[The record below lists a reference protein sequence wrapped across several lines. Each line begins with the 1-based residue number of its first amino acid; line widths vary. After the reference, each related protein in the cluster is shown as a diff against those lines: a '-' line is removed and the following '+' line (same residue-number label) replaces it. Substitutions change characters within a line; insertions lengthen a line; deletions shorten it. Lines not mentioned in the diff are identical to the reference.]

1 VFTSLL
7 LLCLKKACT
16 HLFID
21 LQILMC
27 ISVHMI
33 CNKMYINNE
42 SCRCID
48 AKSWKCS
55 AETFLILSKLKITI
69 FPFFIVFDALKY
81 PFFKVVPL
89 DFQFLTVTLIIML
102 LMDNTW
108 DTQMEKFEAPF
119 FSSWNKTKFA
129 KHQRL
134 LHK

>member
-1 VFTSLL
+1 
-7 LLCLKKACT
+7 
-16 HLFID
+16 
-21 LQILMC
+21 MC

-89 DFQFLTVTLIIML
+89 DFQFLAVTLIIML
-102 LMDNTW
+102 LMDNSW
-108 DTQMEKFEAPF
+108 DTKWKSLKRHF
-119 FSSWNKTKFA
+119 FQVEIKRSLPNIKDFFTKKQLYGHLEMVLLLA
-129 KHQRL
+129 KI
-134 LHK
+134 KKKIKIY